1 MKCLLE
7 ISNNFSSWD
16 DFISTINE
24 NPTAR
29 QITLESWKRCEK
41 LGMNPNKVKFEFLSS
56 RDVEKKKKEN
66 YKLTEI
72 SNLYMDS
79 LSMSLAN
86 IPHTIALS
94 DNDGW
99 IIEFREKT
107 EELGGI
113 IEGFSLGVNWSEENV
128 GNNGIG
134 TALAMGQPILV
145 YGAEHYGMPDCK
157 CGCIGVPIINN
168 ENVIGAIG
176 ISVPVEHMNP
186 VKLHSFIACINSI
199 ETAMKYINDK
209 FSNTSTGINLAA
221 TSELIATA
229 VHDLKNPLS
238 VVRGLGQLGIATSDK
253 ARMDNYFNRI
263 INQVDEMNDM
273 VMELLSIF
281 KPEELTQ
288 QKVTPLIKDVLNS
301 FQPICNHKNIK
312 LSLVDNVDE
321 YANISKKLLKRAI
334 ENLINNAIQAMDI
347 GGSIEVT
354 TEKYKN
360 SILIIIKDTAGGIPE
375 ELNETLFEPFSFRRS
390 GGTGLGLFM
399 VYHTITNIHK
409 GKIWFDTEL
418 GKGTTFFMKLPI
430 TKNAENLSVRQFE
443 LI

>member
-1 MKCLLE
+1 MECLLE

-16 DFISTINE
+16 DFTSTINE

-41 LGMNPNKVKFEFLSS
+41 LGMNPNEVKFEFLSS
-56 RDVEKKKKEN
+56 GDVEKKKKEN
-66 YKLTEI
+66 SKLTEV
-72 SNLYMDS
+72 SSLYMDS
-79 LSMSLAN
+79 LSMSLVN
-86 IPHTIALS
+86 IPHIIALS

-99 IIEFREKT
+99 IIDFREKT
-107 EELGGI
+107 EEQGGI

-134 TALAMGQPILV
+134 TALALGQPILV
-145 YGAEHYGMPDCK
+145 YGEEHYGMPDCK

-186 VKLHSFIACINSI
+186 IKLHSLIACINSI
-199 ETAMKYINDK
+199 ETAMKYISDK

-263 INQVDEMNDM
+263 IKQVDEMNDM
-273 VMELLSIF
+273 VVELLSIF
-281 KPEELTQ
+281 KPEELTP
-288 QKVTPLIKDVLNS
+288 QKVTTLIKDVLNS
-301 FQPICNHKNIK
+301 FQPICTHKNIK
-312 LSLVDNVDE
+312 LSLIDNVDE

-334 ENLINNAIQAMDI
+334 ENLINNAIQAMDN
-347 GGSIEVT
+347 GGSIEVI

-375 ELNETLFEPFSFRRS
+375 EINKTLFEPFSFKRS

-399 VYHTITNIHK
+399 VYHTITNIHN

-418 GKGTTFFMKLPI
+418 GNGTTFFMKLPI
-430 TKNAENLSVRQFE
+430 IKNVENVSVRQFE
-443 LI
+443 LT